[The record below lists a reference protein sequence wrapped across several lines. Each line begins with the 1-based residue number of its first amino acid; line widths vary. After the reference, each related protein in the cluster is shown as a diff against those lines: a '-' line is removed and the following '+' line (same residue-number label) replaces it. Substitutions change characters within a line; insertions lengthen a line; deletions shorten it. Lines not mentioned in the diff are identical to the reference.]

1 MSEDLKT
8 KKIILFDGVCALCN
22 NFIVFIAKNDK
33 KDIFRFL
40 PLQNKN
46 INQFIDT
53 KNINIKNLKSIIL
66 IEDNNPIYKSNAA
79 IEILINLNNLYLL
92 CKIFYIIPK
101 KIRDMVY
108 ELIAKNRYRVF
119 GKVENCSIIKSKV
132 NSKILKNKIISD
144 L

>member
-46 INQFIDT
+46 INKIINT
-53 KNINIKNLKSIIL
+53 KNINIKDLKSIVL
-66 IEDNNPIYKSNAA
+66 IEDKNPKYKSNAA
-79 IEILINLNNLYLL
+79 IEILINLNKIFLL
-92 CKIFYIIPK
+92 CTVFYIIPRI
-101 KIRDMVY
+101 IRDIIY
-108 ELIAKNRYRVF
+108 NLIAKNRYKIF
-119 GKVENCSIIKSKV
+119 GRVENCSIVKSKM
-132 NSKILKNKIISD
+132 NSEILKKKIISD
-144 L
+144 S

>member
-46 INQFIDT
+46 INQFINT
-53 KNINIKNLKSIIL
+53 KNINIKDLKSIVL
-66 IEDNNPIYKSNAA
+66 IEDKNPKYKSNAA
-79 IEILINLNNLYLL
+79 IEILINLNKIFLL
-92 CKIFYIIPK
+92 CTVFYIIPRI
-101 KIRDMVY
+101 IRDIIY
-108 ELIAKNRYRVF
+108 NLIAKNRYKIF
-119 GKVENCSIIKSKV
+119 GRVENCSIVKSKM
-132 NSKILKNKIISD
+132 NSEILKKKIISD
-144 L
+144 S

>member
-46 INQFIDT
+46 INQFIDA

-66 IEDNNPIYKSNAA
+66 IKDNNPIYKSNAA

-132 NSKILKNKIISD
+132 NSEILKNKIISD